1 MQQYDRAL
9 AAAIQEAV
17 DAFIGVRK
25 QDKLDKLTKEYAKK
39 QKNCAAEAIE
49 ERNQLCLEEAEKAR
63 QIEQEYQRST
73 WIADAARR
81 AGQISVVTH
90 AVKYTHPGA
99 KGSNFYAPA
108 STCRDDMVCT
118 DIFSLHEDVVGN
130 AAALDVYKFLRQP
143 AAGKVLFDYILADE
157 PAFIAA
163 LGEDA
168 SIVQSWMKSFKK
180 MREPQ
185 KQPASHTLA
194 RQVYVPLSEGGYH
207 LLAPL
212 FPSSLVQSF
221 SLAMQE
227 ARFGETAKRA
237 REACKKNETCEQG
250 YVGYPNLLVQRYG
263 GTKPQNISQL
273 NSERH
278 GENWLLSSCPPQ
290 WQSEPLL
297 LPLRVDS
304 VFGSFLLRRRAIRQ
318 GLKELRLFLEKTQYT
333 NVAIR
338 QSRADR
344 VDGIVDDIVQWAAQL
359 RQRAG
364 WSKTAECRL
373 LDVELCWLDPV
384 RAAEDGL
391 ESAFQGAWRAEIA
404 RRFARWF
411 NAQLKTD
418 ALHMGDD
425 EYEAWRHVV
434 TDALRFFEEELDYAV

>member
-1 MQQYDRAL
+1 MEQYDRTL

-17 DAFIGVRK
+17 DAFIGARK
-25 QDKLDKLTKEYAKK
+25 QEKLDKLNKEYVK
-39 QKNCAAEAIE
+39 QQKTYAEEAIE
-49 ERNQLCLEEAEKAR
+49 ARNQLHLEEEDKVR
-63 QIEQEYQRST
+63 QIDLDFQRGT

-81 AGQISVVTH
+81 AAQIAVVTH
-90 AVKYTHPGA
+90 AVKYIHPGA

-108 STCRDDMVCT
+108 ATCQDDMVCT
-118 DIFSLHEDVVGN
+118 DVFSLHDDVVGN

-143 AAGKVLFDYILADE
+143 AAGKTLFEHILADE

-163 LGEDA
+163 VGEDA
-168 SIVQSWMKSFKK
+168 ATVQGWMDAFKQ

-185 KQPASHTLA
+185 DQPASHTLA
-194 RQVYVPLSEGGYH
+194 RQVYFPLPEGGYH

-212 FPSSLVQSF
+212 FPSSLVQAF
-221 SLAMQE
+221 SLSLQE
-227 ARFGETAKRA
+227 ACFGEAAKTA
-237 REACKKNETCEQG
+237 REAHKKEEVCDHG
-250 YVGYPNLLVQRYG
+250 YVKYPKLLVQRYG

-290 WQSEPLL
+290 WQSDPLR

-304 VFGSFLLRRRAIRQ
+304 VFGSPLLGRRGIRL

-333 NVAIR
+333 NMHIR

-344 VDGIVDDIVQWAAQL
+344 VDDIIDDILQWAAQL
-359 RQRAG
+359 RERSG
-364 WSKTAECRL
+364 WSRTAECRL
-373 LDVELCWLDPV
+373 PDAELCWLDPA

-391 ESAFQGAWRAEIA
+391 DISPHGAWRAEVA

-411 NAQLKTD
+411 NAQLTTK

-434 TDALRFFEEELDYAV
+434 TDALRVFEEELGYGE